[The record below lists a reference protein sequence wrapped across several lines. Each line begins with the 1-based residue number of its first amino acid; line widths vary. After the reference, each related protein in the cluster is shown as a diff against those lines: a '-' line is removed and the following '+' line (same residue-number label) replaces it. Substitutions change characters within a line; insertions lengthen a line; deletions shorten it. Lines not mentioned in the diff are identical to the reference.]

1 MRASPDLAP
10 EGFAEPRGATLAR
23 VRARWIVAFSLAV
36 VGVAAGWFGPIQIL
50 LPSQAARLED
60 LGLGGKE
67 TILAIVTASGAVASM
82 IANPLWGGIS
92 DRTRSR
98 WGRRRPTIVLGTA
111 VGVAGLVILGSGDT
125 LPVMIAGW
133 IVVQIGLNGPFAAL
147 AATIADRVPPEQR
160 GLVGALFGIAQTV
173 GVVLG
178 TVIAVA
184 VGEGRLGYYA
194 LAVAV
199 PALVVAFLLVHREPS
214 TRRSEN
220 QDAPARPAR
229 AFWHGM
235 RPTRLFVWAWLIRFL
250 LNLANA
256 LVLLYLYFYLSD
268 EVGESDPGSLVLVIT
283 LVVVLVA
290 AGTAGVGGT
299 LSDRWGRRVP
309 FVVGSTVV
317 VAAGAVLMA
326 FVPTIPVVLVAS
338 ALVGIGWGL
347 YISVDLAVLTAGM
360 PSDET
365 HGAMLGIGN
374 IASALPQALAPVVA
388 APIVLHLGGYTGLYL
403 VAAVVCVAA
412 LLCVPGLRGIR

>member
-1 MRASPDLAP
+1 MTAVPESPVLDDP
-10 EGFAEPRGATLAR
+10 TTPTVR
-23 VRARWIVAFSLAV
+23 VRARWIIAFSLAV

-50 LPSQAARLED
+50 LPAQAARLED

-67 TILAIVTASGAVASM
+67 AILAIVTATGAVVSM

-98 WGRRRPTIVLGTA
+98 WGRRRPTIVAGTA
-111 VGVAGLVILGSGDT
+111 VGVVGLVVLGSGDT
-125 LPVMIAGW
+125 LPVMIGGW
-133 IVVQIGLNGPFAAL
+133 VAIQIGLNGPFAAL
-147 AATIADRVPPEQR
+147 AATIADRVPPDQR

-178 TVIAVA
+178 TAIAVVA
-184 VGEGRLGYYA
+184 GEGRLGYYA
-194 LAVAV
+194 IAIAV

-214 TRRSEN
+214 TRTS
-220 QDAPARPAR
+220 DAPTPQRAAL
-229 AFWHGM
+229 AFWRGL
-235 RPTRLFVWAWLIRFL
+235 RPTRLFVWAWTIRFL
-250 LNLANA
+250 VNLVNA

-268 EVGESDPGSLVLVIT
+268 EVGESDPGSWVLVVT
-283 LVVVLVA
+283 LLVVVVA
-290 AGTAGVGGT
+290 AATAGVAGT

-309 FVVGSTVV
+309 FIVAATVV
-317 VAAGAVLMA
+317 LAAGSVLLAV
-326 FVPTIPVVLVAS
+326 VPELPVVLGA
-338 ALVGIGWGL
+338 AGLVGIGWGL

-360 PSDET
+360 PSGET

-374 IASALPQALAPVVA
+374 VASALPQALAPVVA